1 MAKKRKLTKTQAFR
15 KNLNRRIKA
24 MQKRGYYFEP
34 EDILK
39 ISKLNIWQ
47 LRKEY
52 SDTAL
57 YQKAVWISPETQEV
71 IQGTT
76 RREMERR
83 IAARKAAATR
93 RRKKF
98 GDELTIPQ
106 EESIV
111 LSNLLANIETIETS
125 ERYILTGIVNQSVE
139 ERGSKAVARAVQNNL
154 EELQQIIKKIKYLR
168 ARGIYSPAVDAGINT
183 AITRFATILYD
194 RPLSSSELFKYA
206 EAEEI
211 SGIEQSLEFEESR

>member
-76 RREMERR
+76 RRGMERR
-83 IAARKAAATR
+83 AAARKAAATR
-93 RRKKF
+93 RAKKL
-98 GDELTIPQ
+98 GDAPALPDEADIILK
-106 EESIV
+106 
-111 LSNLLANIETIETS
+111 NLFENIDAIETS
-125 ERYILTGIVNQSVE
+125 EKDILRTVVYQAVE
-139 ERGSKAVARAVQNNL
+139 GRGKKAVALDIQDNL
-154 EELQQIIKKIKYLR
+154 EEIDNIVKKIKYR
-168 ARGIYSPAVDAGINT
+168 AKKTAYVLGYENGMNT
-183 AITRFATILYD
+183 AITRFAKILMD
-194 RPLSSSELFKYA
+194 RPLSSSELFRYA
-206 EAEEI
+206 EAERT
-211 SGIEQSLEFEESR
+211 SSIEQSLEVERW